1 MFVATLGYS
10 RASYVF
16 FFDHERS
23 DAWLQGLGQAFDYFG
38 GVPREV
44 LFDNAKAV
52 VIERDAYGI
61 GQHWWNPQ
69 LLLLAKEYGFKPR
82 LCRSY
87 RAKTKGK
94 VERFNRYL

>member
-52 VIERDAYGI
+52 VIERAAYDI
-61 GQHWWNPQ
+61 GQH
-69 LLLLAKEYGFKPR
+69 
-82 LCRSY
+82 
-87 RAKTKGK
+87 
-94 VERFNRYL
+94 